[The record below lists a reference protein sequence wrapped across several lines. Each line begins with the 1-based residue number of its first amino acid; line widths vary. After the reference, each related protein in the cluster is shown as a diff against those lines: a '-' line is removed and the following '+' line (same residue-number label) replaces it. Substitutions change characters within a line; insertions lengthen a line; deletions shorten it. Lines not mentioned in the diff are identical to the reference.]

1 VPLERLDHHVAE
13 GVLLVRPRREEREAL
28 RVGRAQLVRDR
39 VDLQLLR
46 RRVLGHLDDDRKPS
60 AAALARPAPPLSSR
74 ERDGPRRGPCTR
86 SAPRRGKAAA
96 RPRTAGRVQ
105 GRREI
110 TSGGWGVRARS
121 TSGKRWV
128 RARVGGEGGSG
139 GCAGRSS
146 GGAGRSDPA
155 AAELCTVAELSALL
169 QSSLHC
175 CRALCTVA
183 ELSALL
189 QSSLH
194 CCRALCTVAELSALL
209 QNSLHCGGMHAVFPS
224 QAARQAPLAAGGRGP
239 LAPGRPHRR
248 PLAAGRCERAAP
260 CGPPRQ
266 TFPRSISN
274 QLREWFAR
282 ARRCN
287 GGNRPASGSGHANLG
302 APAAH
307 QRGRTSHLLIV
318 LRVLHQQHLRR
329 KAPISGAI

>member
-1 VPLERLDHHVAE
+1 MPLERLDHHVAE

-169 QSSLHC
+169 Q
-175 CRALCTVA
+175 
-183 ELSALL
+183 
-189 QSSLH
+189 
-194 CCRALCTVAELSALL
+194 
-209 QNSLHCGGMHAVFPS
+209 NSLHCGGMHAVFPS

-266 TFPRSISN
+266 TFPRSDSN